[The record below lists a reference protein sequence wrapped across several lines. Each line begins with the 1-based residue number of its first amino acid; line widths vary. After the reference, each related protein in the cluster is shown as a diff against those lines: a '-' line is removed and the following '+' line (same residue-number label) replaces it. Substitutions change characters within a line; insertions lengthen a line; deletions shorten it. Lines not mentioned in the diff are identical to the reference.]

1 MGVKAWSDVANA
13 EYTEVVMMLDS
24 LRRVIDE
31 KFQQLDTKSIQNI
44 KTRLSTLEEDVRS
57 IKATVQ
63 VQNLRLNDLEATAA
77 NTEITA
83 ADVDEMY
90 GGA

>member
-24 LRRVIDE
+24 LRRTIDE
-31 KFQQLDTKSIQNI
+31 KFQQLDTKSIQSI

-63 VQNLRLNDLEATAA
+63 VQNVRLNDLEATAA

-83 ADVDEMY
+83 AEVDEMY

>member
-1 MGVKAWSDVANA
+1 MGVKAFSDVTNA

-24 LRRVIDE
+24 LRRTIDE
-31 KFQQLDTKSIQNI
+31 KFQQLDTKSIQSI

-63 VQNLRLNDLEATAA
+63 VQNVRLNDLEATAA

>member
-1 MGVKAWSDVANA
+1 MGVKAFSDVANA

-24 LRRVIDE
+24 LRRTIDE
-31 KFQQLDTKSIQNI
+31 KFQQLDTKSIQSI
-44 KTRLSTLEEDVRS
+44 KTRLSTLEGDVRS

-63 VQNLRLNDLEATAA
+63 VQNVRLNDLEATAA

>member
-63 VQNLRLNDLEATAA
+63 VQSLRLNDLEATAA

-83 ADVDEMY
+83 ADIDEMY

>member
-57 IKATVQ
+57 IKATIQ

>member
-44 KTRLSTLEEDVRS
+44 KTRLSTLEEDVHS

-83 ADVDEMY
+83 ADVDEIY

>member
-63 VQNLRLNDLEATAA
+63 AQNLRLNDLEATAA

-83 ADVDEMY
+83 ADIDEMY

>member
-1 MGVKAWSDVANA
+1 MGVKAYSNVANA

-24 LRRVIDE
+24 LRLTIDE

-57 IKATVQ
+57 IKATIQ
-63 VQNLRLNDLEATAA
+63 AQNLRLNDLEATAA

-83 ADVDEMY
+83 ADIDEMY